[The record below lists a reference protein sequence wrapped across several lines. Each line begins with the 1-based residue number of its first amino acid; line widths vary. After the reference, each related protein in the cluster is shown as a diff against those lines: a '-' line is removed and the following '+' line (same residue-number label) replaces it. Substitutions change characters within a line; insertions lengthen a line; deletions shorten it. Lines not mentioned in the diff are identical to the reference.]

1 MFFLCFFCFFINCP
15 PRAKALEAKK
25 GLILALD
32 PAIQSSQNILDGG
45 QVGAIPQRVSCAPL
59 RNVTWP
65 GFTLLVHGS
74 VHQSGPH
81 YKYPL
86 LRSRT
91 ILHSSSMDPSFQTV
105 NPFATFY
112 PPQGTEYDAYAAVDR
127 TATISSQI
135 TLTCYLDP
143 PPRIL

>member
-1 MFFLCFFCFFINCP
+1 MAAVCFFIFFFFLIAP
-15 PRAKALEAKK
+15 LAPKLWKPRR

-32 PAIQSSQNILDGG
+32 PAIQSSQKILDGG
-45 QVGAIPQRVSCAPL
+45 QVGAIPQGVSCTPL

-74 VHQSGPH
+74 VHQTGPH

-91 ILHSSSMDPSFQTV
+91 LLQT
-105 NPFATFY
+105 
-112 PPQGTEYDAYAAVDR
+112 
-127 TATISSQI
+127 
-135 TLTCYLDP
+135 
-143 PPRIL
+143 